1 MVKKYMCMYLNERR
15 RNSSQIN
22 YFCTHMTI
30 VYSQWSKFYAFRVGR
45 CDSEGKMSANDPGIE
60 RLEGLAVVRG
70 LKGYVGIASVMLN
83 VLALAL
89 PLALLQIYDRIIPNS
104 SQGTLLILI
113 GVVSAAVLLEA
124 LLRIARSE
132 IVSWAGV
139 KFEHRAG
146 CEAFGRIMSTP
157 ADELERTGAG
167 ELIERLSGLPNVRE
181 VVSEQWTLILCDLP
195 FVLLYLAAIAYVAG
209 WLVLAPMVMLAGF
222 VAFAAYSTRSVGKA
236 IADFNVV
243 RDRRQ
248 NFNIEV
254 IHGIHAVK
262 SMAME
267 GQMIQRYARL
277 QESVAKA
284 NHLVVLGNSKTMAVG
299 QAFSQLL
306 TLAVVV
312 GGGWLVVNG
321 YLTVGGLSA
330 CTLLAGRALQPVQKA
345 VSLWTR
351 FQTARLMRTR
361 FISLLQLPAE
371 PRPAQPHPT
380 RLQGGVTLCNVS
392 FGYGAGGDDL
402 FRGLNL
408 EVKPGERVAIAGDN
422 GCGKSTLLRMIL
434 GAIRPASGEILL
446 DGIAV
451 DRYDP
456 EELRGGPVA
465 YVPQYSELFRGTIM
479 DNLTMFR
486 PALRKHAL
494 AIAKDLG
501 LDEVIYRLPG
511 GYDTRIGDGSTEA
524 LPRGVTQRIAVVR
537 ALAGNPRIVLFDE
550 ANACM
555 DGPGDDQLRRYL
567 ENLDRHCTMILVTLR
582 PSLQKMADRVLVL
595 KGRQLE
601 PKAPPPSAPAPS
613 DAPTIVMGRAAE

>member
-1 MVKKYMCMYLNERR
+1 MP
-15 RNSSQIN
+15 
-22 YFCTHMTI
+22 
-30 VYSQWSKFYAFRVGR
+30 WSREHWTLGFEMDG
-45 CDSEGKMSANDPGIE
+45 ENPGVS
-60 RLEGLAVVRG
+60 RLEELASVQGTR
-70 LKGYVGIASVMLN
+70 GYVGVASVALN

-104 SQGTLLILI
+104 SQGTLLILLA
-113 GVVSAAVLLEA
+113 GVATAVVLEA
-124 LLRIARSE
+124 VMRVARSE
-132 IVSWAGV
+132 IVGWAGV

-167 ELIERLSGLPNVRE
+167 ELIERLSGLPTVRE
-181 VVSEQWTLILCDLP
+181 VFSEQWTLILCDLP
-195 FVLLYLAAIAYVAG
+195 FVLLYLGAIAYVAG
-209 WLVLAPMVMLAGF
+209 WLVLAPTAMLMGF
-222 VAFAAYSTRSVGKA
+222 VAFAAYSTRTVGKS
-236 IADFNVV
+236 IQDFNQV

-248 NFNIEV
+248 NFNIEI

-284 NHLVVLGNSKTMAVG
+284 NHQVVLGNSKALAVG

-312 GGGWLVVNG
+312 GGGWLVVRG
-321 YLTVGGLSA
+321 HLTVGGLSA

-345 VSLWTR
+345 VGMWTR

-361 FISLLQLPAE
+361 FASVLELPAE
-371 PRPAQPHPT
+371 PRPAQPAPAA
-380 RLQGGVTLCNVS
+380 LKGGVTLRNVR
-392 FGYGAGGDDL
+392 FGYGVEGDEL
-402 FRGLNL
+402 FRGLDL
-408 EVKPGERVAIAGDN
+408 EVRPGERVAIAGDN
-422 GCGKSTLLRMIL
+422 GSGKSTLLRMIL
-434 GAIRPASGEILL
+434 GAAQPAEGEVLL
-446 DGIAV
+446 DGLPVSA
-451 DRYDP
+451 YDP
-456 EELRGGPVA
+456 EALRAGPIA

-486 PALRKHAL
+486 PRLRKQAL

-501 LDEVIYRLPG
+501 LDEVVYRLPG
-511 GYDTRIGDGSTEA
+511 GYDTRIGEGSTEA

-537 ALAGNPRIVLFDE
+537 ALAANPRIVLFDE
-550 ANACM
+550 ANASM

-567 ENLDRHCTMILVTLR
+567 ENLDRDCTMILVTLR
-582 PSLQKMADRVLVL
+582 PSLQKLADRVLVL
-595 KGRQLE
+595 KDHHLE
-601 PKAPPPSAPAPS
+601 PKAPTPSAPAPLPGER
-613 DAPTIVMGRAAE
+613 AIAMGRAAE

>member
-1 MVKKYMCMYLNERR
+1 MLRSNQELRLLNEAWRSGDAMGVK
-15 RNSSQIN
+15 NQGL
-22 YFCTHMTI
+22 
-30 VYSQWSKFYAFRVGR
+30 W
-45 CDSEGKMSANDPGIE
+45 
-60 RLEGLAVVRG
+60 RLEQLAEIKGV
-70 LKGYVGIASVMLN
+70 KGYVGVASVALN

-104 SQGTLLILI
+104 SHGTLLILMA
-113 GVVSAAVLLEA
+113 GVASAVILEAVL
-124 LLRIARSE
+124 RVARSE
-132 IVSWAGV
+132 IVGWAGV

-167 ELIERLSGLPNVRE
+167 ELIERLSGLPTVRE
-181 VVSEQWTLILCDLP
+181 VFGEQWTLVLCDLP
-195 FVLLYLAAIAYVAG
+195 FVLLYLGAIAYVAG
-209 WLVLAPMVMLAGF
+209 WLVLAPTAMLLGF

-236 IADFNVV
+236 VIDFNQV

-277 QESVAKA
+277 QESVARA
-284 NHLVVLGNSKTMAVG
+284 NHEVVLGNSKTLAVG

-306 TLAVVV
+306 TLVVV
-312 GGGWLVVNG
+312 IGGGWLVVKG
-321 YLTVGGLSA
+321 HLTVGGLSA

-345 VSLWTR
+345 VAMWTR
-351 FQTARLMRTR
+351 FQTALLMRSR
-361 FISLLQLPAE
+361 FASVLEMPAE
-371 PRPAQPHPT
+371 ARPAQPAPAPAKGAIAL
-380 RLQGGVTLCNVS
+380 RDVR
-392 FGYGAGGDDL
+392 FGYGDQGDEL
-402 FRGLNL
+402 FSGLNL
-408 EVKPGERVAIAGDN
+408 DVRPGERVAIAGDN
-422 GCGKSTLLRMIL
+422 GSGKSTLLRLIL
-434 GAIRPASGEILL
+434 GALRPTGGEVAI
-446 DGIAV
+446 DDVPVAA
-451 DRYDP
+451 YDP
-456 EELRGGPVA
+456 EGLRAGPIA

-486 PALRKHAL
+486 PALRKQAL

-501 LDEVIYRLPG
+501 LDEVVYRLPG
-511 GYDTRIGDGSTEA
+511 GYDTRIGEGSTES

-537 ALAGNPRIVLFDE
+537 ALATRPRIVLFDE

-555 DGPGDDQLRRYL
+555 DGPGDEQLRRYL
-567 ENLDRHCTMILVTLR
+567 DNLGRDCTMILVTLR

-595 KGRQLE
+595 NGRRLE
-601 PKAPPPSAPAPS
+601 PKAPTPQAPAPAPS
-613 DAPTIVMGRAAE
+613 DAPAIAVGRAAE

>member
-1 MVKKYMCMYLNERR
+1 M
-15 RNSSQIN
+15 
-22 YFCTHMTI
+22 F
-30 VYSQWSKFYAFRVGR
+30 W
-45 CDSEGKMSANDPGIE
+45 DSLTGLIIPLSRDLRLWGKGARESGVAMSGKNPGLA
-60 RLEGLAVVRG
+60 RLEKLAKMKGSR
-70 LKGYVGIASVMLN
+70 GYVATASVVLN

-104 SQGTLLILI
+104 SQGTLVVLLL
-113 GVVSAAVLLEA
+113 GVASAVVLEAVL
-124 LLRIARSE
+124 RVARSE
-132 IVSWAGV
+132 IVGWAGV
-139 KFEHRAG
+139 QFEHRAG

-167 ELIERLSGLPNVRE
+167 ELIERLSGLPTVRE
-181 VVSEQWTLILCDLP
+181 VFSEQWALILCDLP
-195 FVLLYLAAIAYVAG
+195 FVLLYLGAIAYVAG
-209 WLVLAPMVMLAGF
+209 WLVLAPAAMLAGF
-222 VAFAAYSTRSVGKA
+222 VLFAALSTRSVGKA
-236 IADFNVV
+236 IQDFNLV

-248 NFNIEV
+248 NFNIEI

-284 NHLVVLGNSKTMAVG
+284 NHQVVLGNSKALAVG

-306 TLAVVV
+306 TLVVVV

-321 YLTVGGLSA
+321 HLTVGGLSA

-345 VSLWTR
+345 VGMWTR

-361 FISLLQLPAE
+361 FASLLELPAE
-371 PRPAQPHPT
+371 TRPATPVSSP
-380 RLQGGVTLCNVS
+380 LKGAVTLRDVT
-392 FGYGAGGDDL
+392 FGYGAEGDEL

-408 EVKPGERVAIAGDN
+408 DIRPGERVAIAGDN
-422 GCGKSTLLRMIL
+422 GSGKSALLRLIL
-434 GAIRPASGEILL
+434 GAAAPAKGEVLL
-446 DGIAV
+446 DGVPVAQ
-451 DRYDP
+451 YDP
-456 EELRGGPVA
+456 EALRGGPIA

-486 PALRKHAL
+486 PRLRKRAL

-501 LDEVIYRLPG
+501 LDEVVFRLPG

-537 ALAGNPRIVLFDE
+537 ALAADPRIVLFDE
-550 ANACM
+550 ANASM
-555 DGPGDDQLRRYL
+555 DGPGDEQLRRYL
-567 ENLDRHCTMILVTLR
+567 ENLDRDCTMILVTLR
-582 PSLQKMADRVLVL
+582 PSLQKLADRVLVL
-595 KGRQLE
+595 KDNRLE
-601 PKAPPPSAPAPS
+601 PKAPTPSAPSPLPGN
-613 DAPTIVMGRAAE
+613 APTVAMGRAAE

>member
-1 MVKKYMCMYLNERR
+1 MGGF
-15 RNSSQIN
+15 SPGSQ
-22 YFCTHMTI
+22 
-30 VYSQWSKFYAFRVGR
+30 
-45 CDSEGKMSANDPGIE
+45 
-60 RLEGLAVVRG
+60 RLEELAMVRG
-70 LKGYVGIASVMLN
+70 ARGYVGIASVMLN

-104 SQGTLLILI
+104 SQGTLLILLF
-113 GVVSAAVLLEA
+113 GVATAVILEA
-124 LLRIARSE
+124 LLRVARTE
-132 IVSWAGV
+132 IVGWAGV

-167 ELIERLSGLPNVRE
+167 ELIERLSGLPTVRE
-181 VVSEQWTLILCDLP
+181 VFSEQWSLILCDLP
-195 FVLLYLAAIAYVAG
+195 FVALYLAAIAYVAG
-209 WLVLAPMVMLAGF
+209 WLVLAPAAMLAGF
-222 VAFAAYSTRSVGKA
+222 VAYAAWSTRSVGKS
-236 IADFNVV
+236 IEDFNQV

-248 NFNIEV
+248 NFNIEI

-284 NHLVVLGNSKTMAVG
+284 NHQVVLGNSRALAVG

-306 TLAVVV
+306 TLVVVV

-321 YLTVGGLSA
+321 HLTVGGLSA

-345 VSLWTR
+345 VGMWTR
-351 FQTARLMRTR
+351 FQTARLMRAR
-361 FISLLQLPAE
+361 FTSLLELPAE
-371 PRPAQPHPT
+371 ARPAQPAAVT
-380 RLQGGVTLCNVS
+380 TLQGAVSLRNVT
-392 FGYGAGGDDL
+392 FGYGGEGDEL

-408 EVKPGERVAIAGDN
+408 EVRPGERIAIAGDN
-422 GCGKSTLLRMIL
+422 GSGKSTLLRMIL
-434 GAIRPASGEILL
+434 GAAKPIEGEVLV
-446 DGIAV
+446 DGLPVAA
-451 DRYDP
+451 YDP
-456 EELRGGPVA
+456 EALRSGPVA
-465 YVPQYSELFRGTIM
+465 YVPQYSELFRGTIL

-486 PALRKHAL
+486 PHLRKQAL

-501 LDEVIYRLPG
+501 LDEVVYRLPN

-537 ALAGNPRIVLFDE
+537 ALATHPRIVLFDE
-550 ANACM
+550 ANTSM

-567 ENLDRHCTMILVTLR
+567 ENLDRGCTMILVTLR
-582 PSLQKMADRVLVL
+582 PSLQKLADRVLVL
-595 KGRQLE
+595 KGQQLE
-601 PKAPPPSAPAPS
+601 PKAPNPSAPAP
-613 DAPTIVMGRAAE
+613 APGESPALAVGRAAE

>member
-1 MVKKYMCMYLNERR
+1 MNGI
-15 RNSSQIN
+15 S
-22 YFCTHMTI
+22 
-30 VYSQWSKFYAFRVGR
+30 
-45 CDSEGKMSANDPGIE
+45 PGHS
-60 RLEGLAVVRG
+60 RLRELADTKGV
-70 LKGYVGIASVMLN
+70 KGYVGVASVMLN
-83 VLALAL
+83 VLALAM

-104 SQGTLLILI
+104 SQGTLVILMA
-113 GVVSAAVLLEA
+113 GVATAVILEA
-124 LLRIARSE
+124 LLRVARSE
-132 IVSWAGV
+132 IVGWAGV

-167 ELIERLSGLPNVRE
+167 ELIERLSGLPTVRE
-181 VVSEQWTLILCDLP
+181 VFSEQWTLLLCDLP
-195 FVLLYLAAIAYVAG
+195 FVALYLGAIAYVAG
-209 WLVLAPMVMLAGF
+209 WLVLAPTALLAGF
-222 VAFAAYSTRSVGKA
+222 VAFAWFSTRSVSKA
-236 IADFNVV
+236 ITDFNTV

-248 NFNIEV
+248 NFNIEI

-277 QESVAKA
+277 QESVARA
-284 NHLVVLGNSKTMAVG
+284 NHQVVLGNSKALAVG

-321 YLTVGGLSA
+321 HLTVGGLSA

-345 VSLWTR
+345 VAMWTR
-351 FQTARLMRTR
+351 FQTARLMRER
-361 FISLLQLPAE
+361 FASVLELPSEA
-371 PRPAQPHPT
+371 RPAQAAPAVQEGAVSL
-380 RLQGGVTLCNVS
+380 RNVS
-392 FGYGAGGDDL
+392 FGYGAEGAEL
-402 FRGLNL
+402 FQGLNL

-422 GCGKSTLLRMIL
+422 ASGKSTLLRLIL
-434 GAIRPASGEILL
+434 GAVAPGQGEVLIDGRPVSE
-446 DGIAV
+446 
-451 DRYDP
+451 YDP
-456 EELRGGPVA
+456 ETLRGGPVA
-465 YVPQYSELFRGTIM
+465 YVPQYSEMFRGTIL

-486 PALRKHAL
+486 PHLRKQAL

-501 LDEVIYRLPG
+501 LDEVVYRLPG
-511 GYDTRIGDGSTEA
+511 GYDTRVGDGSTEA

-537 ALAGNPRIVLFDE
+537 ALAPGPRVVLFDE
-550 ANACM
+550 ANASM
-555 DGPGDDQLRRYL
+555 DGPGDEQLRNYL

-601 PKAPPPSAPAPS
+601 PKAPTPQAPAPAPS
-613 DAPTIVMGRAAE
+613 DAPTVAMGRAAAE